1 MTASMAQRAEQPDR
15 PVTGIYMLDPV
26 HTFVLFSARHL
37 VIGRVVGRFV
47 GLIGTLAVTTR
58 LEDWAVSTRI
68 EVASLTTGCAKR
80 DEDLRGP
87 DFFDATQYPTIRF
100 EGHTMR
106 PANDHWIMNGALT
119 IRDLTVPVALDVW
132 FRGTANTTP
141 PRAGFHAST
150 TVRRADFGMKR
161 DLITEI
167 GTSASP
173 DVTIEID
180 AEATLTTTSTE
191 RRFRSARPAEPSP
204 DPIPAT
210 HPRKEKP

>member
-1 MTASMAQRAEQPDR
+1 MSAVVAQRSEEPDR
-15 PVTGIYMLDPV
+15 PVTGIYTIDPV

-37 VIGRVVGRFV
+37 VIGRVVGRFDR
-47 GLIGTLAVTTR
+47 LIGTLAVTSR

-68 EVASLTTGCAKR
+68 EAASLTTDCEKR
-80 DEDLRGP
+80 DQDLCGP

-100 EGHTMR
+100 EGHGLR

-132 FRGTANTTP
+132 FRGTASTTP
-141 PRAGFHAST
+141 PRAGFHASG

-180 AEATLTTTSTE
+180 VEATLAPMSTE
-191 RRFRSARPAEPSP
+191 RSVQ
-204 DPIPAT
+204 T
-210 HPRKEKP
+210 GKPC